1 MLPWRLGIE
10 FTFIESLGF
19 TFVLVFVFK
28 DTLLYQ
34 LDIGPMSQ
42 ATQPWVQD
50 LSDHPKGF
58 QFWVD
63 HPTSILVLGS
73 GGFVLFK
80 DSMCTPLQSC
90 LPENLSYHILD

>member
-28 DTLLYQ
+28 DRLLYQ
-34 LDIGPMSQ
+34 LDIGLISQ
-42 ATQPWVQD
+42 ATEPCVQD

-63 HPTSILVLGS
+63 HST
-73 GGFVLFK
+73 
-80 DSMCTPLQSC
+80 
-90 LPENLSYHILD
+90 